1 MKAKKTKKE
10 LRSEME
16 QQVQD
21 FLHAGG
27 EIKAVPRGQSGLQRG
42 ELVRP
47 VFNDGK
53 PKESRTPVNE
63 VVQHIDARRSSKEKR
78 QDVTKPRRLKR
89 KVIYDDFGEPI
100 REVWE

>member
-1 MKAKKTKKE
+1 MKPKKTKKE

-16 QQVQD
+16 QQVKD

-27 EIKAVPRGQSGLQRG
+27 EVKAVPRGQSGLNRG
-42 ELVRP
+42 ELIRP

-63 VVQHIDARRSSKEKR
+63 VLKHIDARRTAKEKH
-78 QDVTKPRRLKR
+78 QDVTKPRRPKR
-89 KVIYDDFGEPI
+89 KVIYDDFGEPL